1 MKGWAKLTHEFLRT
15 RKLSMVGKG
24 ECDYPSHPTYL
35 LNEVTRSHL
44 PVSWSPGSEVSVTSL
59 PAREEDYAE
68 TWTHRKIM

>member
-24 ECDYPSHPTYL
+24 ECDYPSHATYL
-35 LNEVTRSHL
+35 LNEVMRSHL
-44 PVSWSPGSEVSVTSL
+44 LVSWSPEVVSVISL